1 MHIRKL
7 AAAAVTA
14 AVLAGT
20 TALTGG
26 VATAA
31 DVRTADASYCTYG
44 KLTALESV
52 KIRTD
57 RKLNA
62 TAVGLLPK
70 GKSGRG
76 CDSTGTGLS
85 GQSYNLCGK
94 KDNSWVLL
102 GYAGHEGWVPTACIK
117 QWQ

>member
-1 MHIRKL
+1 MNIRKL
-7 AAAAVTA
+7 AATAITA
-14 AVLAGT
+14 ATLVGA

-26 VATAA
+26 VATA
-31 DVRTADASYCTYG
+31 DARVAAASSCSYNT
-44 KLTALESV
+44 LTALESV
-52 KIRTD
+52 KIRTTT
-57 RKLNA
+57 KLDA

-76 CDSTGTGLS
+76 CDSTGTGQS

-102 GYAGHEGWVPTACIK
+102 SYAGHEGWVPTTCIK
-117 QWQ
+117 QWR

>member
-1 MHIRKL
+1 MNMRKL
-7 AAAAVTA
+7 AATAITA
-14 AVLAGT
+14 ATLAGA

-26 VATAA
+26 VATA
-31 DVRTADASYCTYG
+31 DARAAASSCSYGT
-44 KLTALESV
+44 LTAVESV
-52 KIRTD
+52 KIRTTT
-57 RKLNA
+57 KLNA

-76 CDSTGTGLS
+76 CDSTGTGQS

-102 GYAGHEGWVPTACIK
+102 SYAGHEGWVPTACIK
-117 QWQ
+117 QWR